1 MPPSSDTIPEPV
13 RPEEMEPVF
22 VLGRQ
27 HSGNTM
33 LTTVL
38 GKLPGMIGVRS
49 EGDFIEH
56 RRELDRLA
64 PEDRAEKTA
73 RRIRDDGVRKL
84 FRDEEIGDLLRPFW
98 DEATEDMAEAAR
110 RGADARVLYA
120 MGMQRVLDH
129 FGAVRWVQKGTSYI
143 FVAEEIFETFPRAK
157 QIFIARNPLDLAA
170 STKKR
175 NETGRHTLR
184 VGLGWRRGV
193 QRALAMQRAHPDRFL
208 IVRYEDLVREP
219 EHVVQEICDFA
230 GLTYDPSCLEIPH
243 VNKADAPYRTGGEV
257 KGLTASRIFYYDA
270 VLSAGEQTA
279 LRSIVGPTLMRR
291 LYPEL
296 NENHSGASLVAQA
309 AVLVG
314 GALAIVAGEAQR
326 LVQGP
331 VQAWT
336 RVRNRV

>member
-1 MPPSSDTIPEPV
+1 MPSSSDTISELVQPEA
-13 RPEEMEPVF
+13 MEPVF

-38 GKLPGMIGVRS
+38 GKLPGMIGVRA

-56 RRELDRLA
+56 RRALDRLA
-64 PEDRAEKTA
+64 PEERAKKTA

-84 FRDEEIGDLLRPFW
+84 FRDEGIGDLVRPFW
-98 DEATEDMAEAAR
+98 NDVTVDMAEAAR
-110 RGADARVLYA
+110 QGADARALYA

-129 FGAVRWVQKGTSYI
+129 FGASRWVQKGTSYI
-143 FVAEEIFETFPRAK
+143 FVAEDILRVFPRAK
-157 QIFIARNPLDLAA
+157 LIFIARNPLDLAA

-193 QRALAMQRAHPDRFL
+193 QRALTLQRAHPDRFL

-219 EHVVQEICDFA
+219 ARVVQEICGFA
-230 GLTYDPSCLEIPH
+230 GLTYDSSCLEIPH

-257 KGLTASRIFYYDA
+257 RGLTASRLYYYDA
-270 VLSAGEQTA
+270 VLSEAEQAAVRLVGGKA
-279 LRSIVGPTLMRR
+279 LLHR

-296 NENHSGASLVAQA
+296 DVARSGAGMVAQA
-309 AVLVG
+309 GVLVG
-314 GALAIVAGEAQR
+314 GALAIVAGETQR
-326 LVQGP
+326 LAQTP
-331 VQAWT
+331 LQAWT
-336 RVRNRV
+336 RLSNRV